1 MPSSP
6 VIPGVRHRGPSLLAL
21 SIVYTALFV
30 GGLVGTA
37 ILTGGGHVPSPLDPA
52 AALEFFRA
60 HPRAVALNAFLQLGA
75 AVPLA
80 IFTAT
85 AVSRLRFLGIEAAGV
100 YIALAGGLVASA
112 MSMLSG
118 LSQWMLTQAGVT
130 ASTDLTRGLHL
141 LAFATGGPGFVVPFG
156 LLVAGIAATG
166 GISKR
171 LPRWVMWLGLVVAAA
186 AELSSLSVLAP
197 QAMYLLPVARFAG
210 IVFLIATGASLA
222 KTRSTR
228 AAAAAPTTTGA
239 LQALPQS

>member
-1 MPSSP
+1 MPSP
-6 VIPGVRHRGPSLLAL
+6 DAPAIRHAGPSLLVL

-30 GGLVGTA
+30 GGLVATA
-37 ILTGGGHVPSPLDPA
+37 ILTGGGHFPSPLDPA
-52 AALEFFRA
+52 AALAFFRA
-60 HPRAVALNAFLQLGA
+60 HPQAVALNAFLQLGA

-100 YIALAGGLVASA
+100 YIALAGGLIASA

-130 ASTDLTRGLHL
+130 DSAELTRGLHL
-141 LAFATGGPGFVVPFG
+141 LIFATGGPGFVVPFG

-166 GISKR
+166 GITKR

-186 AELSSLSVLAP
+186 AELSSLSIIAP
-197 QAMYLLPVARFAG
+197 PAMYLLPVGRFGG

-222 KTRSTR
+222 KSRSSR
-228 AAAAAPTTTGA
+228 AGAAAPTSTGA
-239 LQALPQS
+239 LQAMPQS